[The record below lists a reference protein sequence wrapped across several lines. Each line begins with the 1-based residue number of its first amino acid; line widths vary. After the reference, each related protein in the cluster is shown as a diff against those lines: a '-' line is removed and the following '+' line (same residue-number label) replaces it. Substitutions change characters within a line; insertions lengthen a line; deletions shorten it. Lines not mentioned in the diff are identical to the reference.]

1 MSVDKTN
8 TLPVRRQKH
17 PADSRVE
24 MTELVLP
31 NDTNLLGNLLGGRL
45 LHWMDIA
52 GAMAAQRHCNSIVAT
67 AAIDSV
73 EFNQPVHVGDIVRL
87 QASVTWVGRTSM
99 EVRVDVYAEDFRQ
112 DEMRFTNKA
121 YLTFVAIGE
130 NGRPTLVPD
139 LLPQTPEEAAEAA
152 DALKRRSLRLGGK
165 ER

>member
-1 MSVDKTN
+1 MRTKT
-8 TLPVRRQKH
+8 

-52 GAMAAQRHCNSIVAT
+52 GAMAAQRHCNHIVAT

-73 EFNQPVHVGDIVRL
+73 VFRQPVHVGEIIRL
-87 QASVTWVGRTSM
+87 QAAVTWVGRTSM
-99 EVRVDVYAEDFRQ
+99 EIRVDVHAEDYRA
-112 DEMRFTNKA
+112 DTTRFTNRA

-130 NGRPTLVPD
+130 DGHPVPIPALV
-139 LLPQTPEEAAEAA
+139 PQTPEEEEEFRH
-152 DALKRRSLRLGGK
+152 ALERREHRLARK
-165 ER
+165 EG

>member
-1 MSVDKTN
+1 M
-8 TLPVRRQKH
+8 REKH

-24 MTELVLP
+24 MTELILP

-73 EFNQPVHVGDIVRL
+73 EFKQPVHVGDIIRL
-87 QASVTWVGRTSM
+87 QASLTWVGRTSM
-99 EVRVDVYAEDFRQ
+99 EVRVDVYAEDYRL
-112 DEMRFTNKA
+112 DEVRFTNRA

-130 NGRPTLVPD
+130 NGRPTAVPA
-139 LLPQTPEEAAEAA
+139 LLPQTPEEEAEAQA
-152 DALKRRSLRLGGK
+152 ALKRREIRLASK
-165 ER
+165 EG

>member
-1 MSVDKTN
+1 MSTESKRET
-8 TLPVRRQKH
+8 PVRRQKH

-99 EVRVDVYAEDFRQ
+99 EVRVDVYAEDYRQ
-112 DEMRFTNKA
+112 DERRFTNKA

-139 LLPQTPEEAAEAA
+139 LIPQTQDETAEAEA
-152 DALKRRSLRLGGK
+152 ALKRRAIRLGTK
-165 ER
+165 TN